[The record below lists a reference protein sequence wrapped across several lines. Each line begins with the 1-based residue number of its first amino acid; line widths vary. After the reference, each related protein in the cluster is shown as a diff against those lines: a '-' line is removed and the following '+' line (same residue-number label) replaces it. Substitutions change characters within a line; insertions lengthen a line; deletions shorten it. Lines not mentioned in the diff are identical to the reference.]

1 MANLKD
7 FFRDL
12 LNSEAQQTYEP
23 TDEIPQELRNEAGV
37 IYEDADLKSSQRSVE
52 LIHQWPQE
60 LRDTIVSAFKN
71 AVSEASVKGSVC
83 SLTPGSSNQSI
94 GNQVEKYIVQKLG
107 DVISGFLIFKCSGS
121 GYPDQVLI
129 QQTTELRMP
138 LEMKAT
144 TNWDEKDANRRVL
157 TSSSKKL
164 QAQFSVPIYHLILTA
179 LYSEQTNKDLVT
191 IEATRLDF
199 LEPTTPVSV
208 RLEAS
213 VNHKILAT
221 GNHHSEII

>member
-12 LNSEAQQTYEP
+12 LNWEEQQIYESM
-23 TDEIPQELRNEAGV
+23 DEIPQELRNKVGV
-37 IYEDADLKSSQRSVE
+37 IYEDADLKSKQRSLE

-83 SLTPGSSNQSI
+83 PLTPGSSNQSI

-107 DVISGFLIFKCSGS
+107 GVISRFSISKCRGS

-129 QQTTELRMP
+129 QQTTGLRIP

-144 TNWDEKDANRRVL
+144 ANWDEKDANRRVL

-164 QAQFSVPIYHLILTA
+164 RDQFSGPIYHLLLTA
-179 LYSEQTNKDLVT
+179 LYSEQTDEDLVA
-191 IEATRLDF
+191 IDAIRLDF

-221 GNHHSEII
+221 GNHYSKII

>member
-1 MANLKD
+1 MDGVL
-7 FFRDL
+7 
-12 LNSEAQQTYEP
+12 
-23 TDEIPQELRNEAGV
+23 QELHSKTGMV
-37 IYEDADLKSSQRSVE
+37 YEDADLKSGQQLPE

-60 LRDTIVSAFKN
+60 LRDTIVSAFEN

-83 SLTPGSSNQSI
+83 PLEPDSSNQSV

-107 DVISGFLIFKCSGS
+107 GVISGFSISKCRGG

-129 QQTTELRMP
+129 QQTTGLRVP

-144 TNWDEKDANRRVL
+144 ANWDEKDANRRVL

-164 QAQFSVPIYHLILTA
+164 QDQFSDPIYHLLLTA
-179 LYSEQTNKDLVT
+179 LYSEQTNADLVT
-191 IEATRLDF
+191 IDAIRLDF
-199 LEPTTPVSV
+199 LEPTTLVSV

-221 GNHHSEII
+221 GNHYSKII